1 MKQLSLLLLLLLLPV
16 LATANKNKIDPDP
29 ELRERLISA
38 INDADS
44 FEDRFEAEVWLLD
57 MSTRLQKKVPDSIER
72 LELLRLIHREANRAK
87 LTPELVLAVID
98 IESRFDR
105 FAISSVGAQG
115 LMQVMPFWLKEIG
128 HPDDNLVD
136 THTNLRL
143 GCTILRFYLD
153 KEKGD
158 LRNALR
164 RYNGE
169 VTKRVYADK
178 VLDALFKRWY
188 KA

>member
-1 MKQLSLLLLLLLLPV
+1 MQQLTAFLLLFLLPAIA
-16 LATANKNKIDPDP
+16 LSNQKSEPDP
-29 ELRERLISA
+29 ELRARLISA
-38 INDADS
+38 INEADS

-57 MSTRLQKKVPDSIER
+57 MSTRLQKNIPDSNER
-72 LELLRLIHREANRAK
+72 LELLRLIHREALRAR

-98 IESRFDR
+98 VESRFDR
-105 FAISSVGAQG
+105 YAISRVGAQG

-128 HPDDNLVD
+128 HPDDNLIHA
-136 THTNLRL
+136 HTNLRL

-153 KEKGD
+153 KERGD
-158 LRNALR
+158 LRSALR

-169 VTKRVYADK
+169 VTKQVYADK
-178 VLDALFKRWY
+178 VLDVLFKRWY